1 MSSHNGT
8 LNSMHASAVDAW
20 STHII
25 NMLVEMDVVFVAN
38 DSTTSQGKKSENKET
53 TCDVR
58 VESVKK
64 TLPPSSHRSSRIH
77 SWEVHIACSDTK
89 KPLERK
95 TGSIKMVVDFLNPTH
110 IQICTKCT
118 STAHR
123 LNVSCMQICFS
134 AWFNIWR
141 KYGMTFMTMHAGCA
155 DFYRDY
161 VTLGYDTNCCIG
173 SVLCCSLAEA
183 PNKKQKRFRNITF
196 QEMFDSSRKKMYRIK
211 SSHRYGSCDHL
222 GTRLIEVLSTLTRSL
237 GHICVCDEIIC
248 KNNSTTSNGID
259 VQCRKISTT
268 NHTFALK
275 TWF

>member
-25 NMLVEMDVVFVAN
+25 NMLVEMDVVFEAN

-53 TCDVR
+53 TCDVQ

-141 KYGMTFMTMHAGCA
+141 KYGMTFMTMHAGCG

-196 QEMFDSSRKKMYRIK
+196 QEMFDSSRK
-211 SSHRYGSCDHL
+211 
-222 GTRLIEVLSTLTRSL
+222 
-237 GHICVCDEIIC
+237 
-248 KNNSTTSNGID
+248 
-259 VQCRKISTT
+259 
-268 NHTFALK
+268 
-275 TWF
+275 